1 VCLQQKGH
9 VLGMAVTFEV
19 TEVRYLNRYRI
30 QLRFEDGSAGVA
42 DLSGY
47 PNQNN
52 VFRAFLDLEYFKRFR
67 VQYGTL
73 IWRNGEVD
81 IAPETLYSLAT
92 NKPVTYRMI
101 KSSAV

>member
-1 VCLQQKGH
+1 
-9 VLGMAVTFEV
+9 MAVTFEV

>member
-1 VCLQQKGH
+1 
-9 VLGMAVTFEV
+9 LGMVMTFEV
-19 TEVRYLNRYRI
+19 TEARYLNRYRI
-30 QLRFEDGSAGVA
+30 QLQFEDGSAGVA

-47 PNQNN
+47 PNPNN

-73 IWRNGEVD
+73 IWGNGEVD
-81 IAPETLYSLAT
+81 ITPETLYSLAT

-101 KSSAV
+101 KSSTV